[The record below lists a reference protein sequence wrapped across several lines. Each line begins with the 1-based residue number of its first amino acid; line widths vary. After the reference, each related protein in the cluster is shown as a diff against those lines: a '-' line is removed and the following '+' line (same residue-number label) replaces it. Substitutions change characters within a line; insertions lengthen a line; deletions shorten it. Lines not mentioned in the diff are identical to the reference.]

1 MASQLVKFQG
11 IPEINQVLD
20 ALPKRVGGRFLR
32 GILNKNAKI
41 LVLEA
46 KRNASNADVTGET
59 TKSIGVL
66 QGKGSERNASVTVG
80 PRRGSGFKGHTAHLQ
95 EYGTAPHTITAK
107 PGKLLAWNGGFAT
120 SVRHP
125 GTAPQPF
132 MRPAV
137 DSKMGE
143 VVNGIRRDL
152 RLALSNNFKDV
163 NFD

>member
-20 ALPKRVGGRFLR
+20 ALPKRVGGKFLR
-32 GILNKNAKI
+32 GILNKNAKA
-41 LVLEA
+41 LVVAA
-46 KRNASNADVTGET
+46 KRLASNADVTGDT

-95 EYGTAPHTITAK
+95 EYGTAPHRITAK
-107 PGKLLAWNGGFAT
+107 PGKLLAWNGKFAT
-120 SVRHP
+120 SVMHP

-137 DSKMGE
+137 DATFPQLVE
-143 VVNGIRRDL
+143 GIRRDL
-152 RLALSNNFKDV
+152 RLALDNNFKDV